1 MDFYRYYNVV
11 QIKKTAIKNLESIV
25 KNVFMLDSIQ
35 FFKLLERCGAII
47 SGSITEQIIYG
58 PLINKDSDIDI
69 YVPVSNVDISRY
81 LIDFIFD
88 ADYSRVEE
96 TQPVMADDTH
106 YLPQNLG
113 YRCNHSIEGVVILK
127 HKTTNKKIQIIS
139 VANTDGMTTYEFGQ
153 FVVSSFDFT
162 FLKNFYDGTTLY
174 TFMME
179 LSKNEFTQLPE
190 VKTFPSSILVFCYNG
205 HPH

>member
-1 MDFYRYYNVV
+1 MSFFH
-11 QIKKTAIKNLESIV
+11 IV
-25 KNVFMLDSIQ
+25 NMKF
-35 FFKLLERCGAII
+35 LLCNEF
-47 SGSITEQIIYG
+47 
-58 PLINKDSDIDI
+58 INKIKRILSHYKVLITNRYCI
-69 YVPVSNVDISRY
+69 DISRY

-113 YRCNHSIEGVVILK
+113 YRFNHSIDGVVTLK

-153 FVVSSFDFT
+153 FDFT
-162 FLKNFYDGTTLY
+162 FLKNF
-174 TFMME
+174 
-179 LSKNEFTQLPE
+179 
-190 VKTFPSSILVFCYNG
+190 
-205 HPH
+205 